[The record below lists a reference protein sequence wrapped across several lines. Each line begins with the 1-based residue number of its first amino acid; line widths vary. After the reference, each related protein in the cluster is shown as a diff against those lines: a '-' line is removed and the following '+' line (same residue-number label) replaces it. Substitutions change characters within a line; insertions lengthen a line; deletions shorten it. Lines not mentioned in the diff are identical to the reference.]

1 MRTIAIFALLLSA
14 CADSDDDPD
23 STERLTIGTP
33 EELQCGWWA
42 DERPEPR
49 TPYEFPR
56 APARDCAVFLP
67 AGELVVELDSAGVV
81 QRSWCDLSGE
91 WVECDGQSSILGTS
105 LATP

>member
-1 MRTIAIFALLLSA
+1 MRAIALVALLLSA
-14 CADSDDDPD
+14 CADSDDPDP
-23 STERLTIGTP
+23 TERLTIGEP

-56 APARDCAVFLP
+56 APARDCALFLP
-67 AGELVVELDSAGVV
+67 SGELVVELDGAGVI
-81 QRSWCDLSGE
+81 QRAWCDLSGE